1 MDKTEN
7 IEILSAWIRQRS
19 EIVRVDK
26 AENRVSAL
34 IRKESKQRLSEWIR
48 QRQIYFVRVDKTE
61 TDRFCPS
68 G

>member
-48 QRQIYFVRVDKTE
+48 QRQIDFVRVDKTE
-61 TDRFCPS
+61 NRDCPN